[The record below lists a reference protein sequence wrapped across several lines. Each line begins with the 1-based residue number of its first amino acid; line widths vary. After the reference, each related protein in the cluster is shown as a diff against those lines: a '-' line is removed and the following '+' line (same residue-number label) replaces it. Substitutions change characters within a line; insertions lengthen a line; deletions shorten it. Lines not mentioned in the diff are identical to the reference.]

1 MNETSDTHGDLASEF
16 RRLGM
21 NLKEALQAAWD
32 SEERRRLEK
41 EIEAGLSDAA
51 EALRGAAKDFSTSPA
66 GQHLREELQDLGQ
79 RVRTGEL
86 ETKVRQDVLGGLR
99 ALNAELERAAGTW
112 RSKHTAAGT
121 SESESGTGEGQ
132 P

>member
-21 NLKEALQAAWD
+21 NLTQALQAAWD
-32 SEERRRLEK
+32 SEERRRLET
-41 EIEAGLSDAA
+41 EIEAGLSEAA
-51 EALRGAAKDFSTSPA
+51 AALRGAAKEFSASPA
-66 GQHLREELQDLGQ
+66 GHQLREELRDLGD

-99 ALNAELERAAGTW
+99 AINAELERAADTW
-112 RSKHTAAGT
+112 RAKHTAAGT
-121 SESESGTGEGQ
+121 NESESGTDEGQ